1 MSDTTPTAQ
10 EAAIA
15 MAAAKADPFF
25 TAAYEALFE
34 RRRKLEAEQT
44 LIDMNN
50 AIDEMDVAGK
60 AHGRARDLERSAYAH
75 LIEAKKVWRIAMQ
88 LAEAETTNLQAAC
101 AKAQALIDARKAARQ
116 SLDRMVEIAHESG
129 MYHVVDGVLKAGR
142 A

>member
-50 AIDEMDVAGK
+50 AIDEMSVAGK
-60 AHGRARDLERSAYAH
+60 AHSQSRDLERSAYAH
-75 LIEAKKVWRIAMQ
+75 LVEAKKVWRIAMQ
-88 LAEAETTNLQAAC
+88 LCEAETANLQAAC
-101 AKAQALIDARKAARQ
+101 AKAQVLVDARKAAR
-116 SLDRMVEIAHESG
+116 A
-129 MYHVVDGVLKAGR
+129 
-142 A
+142 

>member
-1 MSDTTPTAQ
+1 MSDATPTAQ

-25 TAAYEALFE
+25 TAAYEAVFQ

-50 AIDEMDVAGK
+50 AINEMDVAGK
-60 AHGRARDLERSAYAH
+60 AHSRARDLERSAYNH
-75 LIEAKKVWRIAMQ
+75 LVEAKKVWRIAMQ

-101 AKAQALIDARKAARQ
+101 AKAQVIIDARKAAR
-116 SLDRMVEIAHESG
+116 A
-129 MYHVVDGVLKAGR
+129 
-142 A
+142 